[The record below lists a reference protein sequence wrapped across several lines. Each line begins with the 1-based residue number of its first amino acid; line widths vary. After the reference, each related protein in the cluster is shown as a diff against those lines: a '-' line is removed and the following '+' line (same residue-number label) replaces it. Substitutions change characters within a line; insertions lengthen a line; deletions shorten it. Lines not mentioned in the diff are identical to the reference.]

1 MKLTEEL
8 IQEHAKIGIVLNIM
22 DKISEDIKTQKVF
35 YADDVEDILKFIF
48 VYWDKCHCRKE
59 EKVLFP
65 ALISEGVIEK
75 NDLVSIMVQ
84 EHNFGKNKLKEISS
98 CVENCKIGNPFSCE
112 KLASCLSTYVSML
125 QVHMEN
131 EEKIFFPLADS
142 VLSKDKQD
150 LVMEQFETIDKK
162 LVKLKIYE
170 QFQTILNQLELKYL
184 KEPVRI

>member
-22 DKISEDIKTQKVF
+22 NRISEDIKTQKVF

-48 VYWDKCHCRKE
+48 VYWDKCHCKKE

-75 NDLVSIMVQ
+75 NDLLSILVQ
-84 EHNFGKNKLKEISS
+84 EHIIGKNNLKEISS
-98 CVENCKIGNPFSCE
+98 CIENCKIGNPFSCE
-112 KLASCLSTYVSML
+112 KLAASLSTYVSMM

-131 EEKIFFPLADS
+131 EEKIFFSLADKE
-142 VLSKDKQD
+142 LSKNKQD
-150 LVMEQFETIDKK
+150 HVLEQFETIDKR
-162 LVKLKIYE
+162 LVKLKVYE
-170 QFQTILNQLELKYL
+170 QFQTKLKQLELKYIN
-184 KEPVRI
+184 EPVRV